1 MQEIIK
7 QMLNLLFTLLPKDKF
22 NEVVDGLLD
31 KLEDTIEES
40 ENKWDDSLAL
50 PLITKIRELLNIP
63 DND

>member
-22 NEVVDGLLD
+22 NTVVDSLLD
-31 KLEDTIEES
+31 KLEEQIEES
-40 ENKWDDSLAL
+40 ENKWDDALAL
-50 PLITKIRELLNIP
+50 PLITKIRELLNVP

>member
-22 NEVVDGLLD
+22 NVFVDGLLD
-31 KLEDTIEES
+31 KLEEQIEES
-40 ENKWDDSLAL
+40 ENKWDDALAL